1 MDDNDDDEYDDTI
14 TGSSSSSNDNAIDH
28 PTPATTTTTTC
39 AINGCE
45 AMLKTVASTPP
56 TVVCS
61 NYWREGSLYGCAN
74 LCHPSC
80 AERLGLRITVPIQGY
95 FCSTQCMKQAVP
107 EFYQRNKQNKTTT
120 TQQKNKNH
128 QTSGGSNSMDDWDDD
143 NNADSVWKSIKNVL
157 QQQVLLKMKKF
168 QDIQN
173 IYSDNNNN
181 KNHDDDKLD
190 NENVDNNLE
199 EEEELDFHAGLLKK
213 FTKSLKHQIFY
224 WMIVPC
230 VVISASSYLSRFL
243 PVNTIGQAVRYSH
256 IIPQHDCLAM
266 IAAAEEHASSKRK
279 DNHTNPTAP
288 TKGGGEGEGVWETD
302 RHADY
307 PTTDFAL
314 LTIPA
319 ATLLWNTKFK
329 SKLLPLVA
337 AQVRVA
343 SCSRYLKTHRAFS
356 FRFCFFYCLYLIRL
370 VLHCIF
376 L

>member
-1 MDDNDDDEYDDTI
+1 MDDNDDDEYDDKI
-14 TGSSSSSNDNAIDH
+14 TDSSSNNDNAIDH

-173 IYSDNNNN
+173 IYSDSN
-181 KNHDDDKLD
+181 KNHDNDKLD
-190 NENVDNNLE
+190 NENTDNNLE

-343 SCSRYLKTHRAFS
+343 SCSRYLKTHRALFVTT
-356 FRFCFFYCLYLIRL
+356 LK
-370 VLHCIF
+370 
-376 L
+376 